1 MSSQT
6 PDAVR
11 FEPVELTEGMI
22 RQADADGAAWYTAAE
37 AGAELHYRVE
47 PDTLTE
53 TGWLAAD
60 MLLDGEFLAVFRIAL
75 TESETGRTFK
85 LSFGG
90 LNQCSFRMRV
100 PLTLLRQDVWMYR
113 REGGWLKPLCYAD
126 AVDPAKVDRISLMV
140 LRKSEQPCRFR
151 IGPFS
156 YSASEPP
163 ALTDP
168 ELPRGPLLDEFGQST
183 LHDWPGRT
191 RDEAELTTR
200 LREQAESASRN
211 TWPKSFGRWGGA
223 KDIRFDATGFFRTHN
238 DGQRWWLVD
247 PSGRAFFSSGL
258 NCVRPASWA
267 VCEQLAPALTWLP
280 DGEGDYRET
289 RGDLRGKEQ
298 VNYLIANF
306 IRALGPDHWR
316 EKWAEITL
324 AQMRHTGFNTVAN
337 WSDWRFAQAA
347 GFPYVRPLRFR
358 PRHAGTVFRDFPDV
372 FSPAFAEDAHEYSHQ
387 LCETAGDRA
396 LIGYFLMN
404 EPNWGFASQTPA
416 EGMLLNTPKCATRKA
431 LADMLRDKYGNDERL
446 AAAWSVPATLAQ
458 VAEGPW
464 PHPLTDAAR
473 DDLTKFSTRT
483 VGKLFETL
491 TSACRKVDRDHLNLG
506 ARYYTTPPDW
516 ALAGMGGFDV
526 FSINC
531 YEEVPPAEKLEHIE
545 SATSRP
551 VMLGEWHFGALDAG
565 LPASG
570 IYRVGTQA
578 DRGAAFRN
586 FLESAAAD
594 PNCVGAHYFTLYDQ
608 SALGRFD
615 GENYNIGFV
624 DVCNRPYEALGSA
637 ARESHERLYEVAAD
651 KTPACK
657 LDCDYRERLFL

>member
-1 MSSQT
+1 MSNQPSDVT
-6 PDAVR
+6 RLEPIELTAGAVR
-11 FEPVELTEGMI
+11 DGESDDGVWYK
-22 RQADADGAAWYTAAE
+22 ADD
-37 AGAELHYRVE
+37 AGAELHYRIE
-47 PDTLTE
+47 PGTLTE

-60 MLLDGEFLAVFRIAL
+60 MMLDGEFLVVFRIAL

-90 LNQCSFRMRV
+90 LNQCSLRV
-100 PLTLLRQDVWMYR
+100 RIPLTLLKQDRWMYR

-126 AVDPAKVDRISLMV
+126 AVEPAKVDKMSLMV
-140 LRKSEQPCRFR
+140 LRKSGQACRFR

-156 YSASEPP
+156 YSPSEPP
-163 ALTDP
+163 ALTAP

-183 LHDWPGRT
+183 LHGWPGRT
-191 RDEAELTTR
+191 RDEAELTAR

-211 TWPKSFGRWGGA
+211 AWPESFGRWGGA
-223 KDIRFDATGFFRTHN
+223 KDIRFEGTGFFRTHH
-238 DGQRWWLVD
+238 DGDRWWLLD

-258 NCVRPASWA
+258 NCVRPATWA
-267 VCEQLAPALTWLP
+267 VCEQLESALTWLP
-280 DGEGDYRET
+280 DSDGDYRDA
-289 RGDLRGKEQ
+289 RGHLRGKDQ

-306 IRALGPDHWR
+306 IRVFGPEHWR

-324 AQMRHTGFNTVAN
+324 AQMRQAGFNTVAN
-337 WSDWRFAQAA
+337 WSNWRFAQAA

-358 PRHAGTVFRDFPDV
+358 PQHAGTVFRDFPDV
-372 FSPAFAEDAHEYSHQ
+372 FAKEFAEDAQEYSQQ
-387 LCETAGDRA
+387 LCETAGDPA
-396 LIGYFLMN
+396 LVGYFLMN
-404 EPNWGFASQTPA
+404 EPQWGFASQTPA
-416 EGMLLNTPKCATRKA
+416 EGMLLNTPRCATRKA
-431 LADMLRDKYGNDERL
+431 LAETLRGKYGDDKRL
-446 AAAWSVPATLAQ
+446 AAAWGVPATLAQ

-464 PHPLTDAAR
+464 KHPLTDAAR
-473 DDLTKFSTRT
+473 RDLKEFSTQM

-491 TSACRKVDRDHLNLG
+491 TGACRKVDRDHLNLG

-531 YEEVPPAEKLEHIE
+531 YEARPPAEKLEYIE

-586 FLESAAAD
+586 YLEAAAAH
-594 PNCVGAHYFTLYDQ
+594 PCCVGAHYFTLYDQ

-615 GENYNIGFV
+615 GENYNIGFL
-624 DVCNRPYEALGSA
+624 DVCNRPYGSLLSA
-637 ARESHERLYEVAAD
+637 ARESHERLYAVAAG